1 MYKRQVFVQAISG
14 SSNSGNTKYA
24 QDAIVSS
31 NATIP
36 CTITLGEGAVLQ
48 NFGGMSAVRV
58 TDSAKLVMLSGSVI
72 EDTTVAV
79 SYTHLMLGGSKF
91 RLRQG
96 FNLRP
101 KYLLSVNAPPVRGW
115 LVLLKQNRKQL

>member
-1 MYKRQVFVQAISG
+1 MKLCIACSNLFYKSERAHVVAPPLQIEPA
-14 SSNSGNTKYA
+14 
-24 QDAIVSS
+24 
-31 NATIP
+31 
-36 CTITLGEGAVLQ
+36 TLGFDLVSGTDLKSLHLFYRYRK
-48 NFGGMSAVRV
+48 NF
-58 TDSAKLVMLSGSVI
+58 
-72 EDTTVAV
+72 
-79 SYTHLMLGGSKF
+79 HMLGGSKF